1 MCLAKSNGNV
11 FCPQINEYAKQWKC
25 ISPEKVSTL
34 DKPVAFFE
42 PEPISSC
49 FGDLLF
55 VDGFIS
61 ESRIDI

>member
-1 MCLAKSNGNV
+1 MVMYFAPKSMSMPSNGNV
-11 FCPQINEYAKQWKC
+11 F
-25 ISPEKVSTL
+25 SPEKVSTL